1 MNSDKDQDKFAF
13 LTVRHSDS
21 IGYFGGLLTI
31 NTLGRPAE
39 FHCSL
44 PLKPSRAQIILYGD
58 TLNDFFVGELIA
70 HAIVSKIR
78 QPVRAIFTDL
88 PAVLGLRRINST
100 PIACI
105 CEESKEKRSSS
116 ENSSNE
122 LTQKPQS
129 SSVLSL
135 SDFWLDETRLS
146 VLSEFQN
153 DVKTIE
159 ALWDQTKPQ
168 FSMQEPFARILE
180 ALKEANPVAKAA

>member
-1 MNSDKDQDKFAF
+1 MNSDKEQDKFAF

-31 NTLGRPAE
+31 NTLGRPSE

-78 QPVRAIFTDL
+78 HPVCAIFTDL
-88 PAVLGLRRINST
+88 VSVLGLRRINST

-105 CEESKEKRSSS
+105 AEES
-116 ENSSNE
+116 NE
-122 LTQKPQS
+122 RGGTESTSIEMMVKPPESQIQT
-129 SSVLSL
+129 L
-135 SDFWLDETRLS
+135 SDFRLDETRLS
-146 VLSEFQN
+146 VLPEFASDATTIQN
-153 DVKTIE
+153 IWKRT
-159 ALWDQTKPQ
+159 QPQ
-168 FSMQEPFARILE
+168 FSMREPFARILE
-180 ALKEANPVAKAA
+180 ALKEANPAAKAA